1 MNKQDLYNLIYYY
14 DNGILYYRANKK
26 RAGSTRKDK
35 YITIKKN
42 DIKDYVHRIIYIMFY
57 GDILENHDIHHIDG
71 DRSNNRIENLE
82 SVSRLR
88 HNFKKDKF
96 SVTYKHG
103 NWQITTQYN
112 YNNYRFYNIDKD
124 ELLKVYESFC
134 ESIINNVSLDS
145 YEDYIVSSRKKRIKL
160 IADQEYLLKNY
171 HYRDGNLFKIST
183 GKKIGHIHSSGYIHA
198 NIRGFQ
204 KGLHRWIY
212 IYHHGNVPEN
222 MVIDHIDSNKLNNKV
237 ENLRYAS
244 LNLNSI
250 NTIRKRK
257 PSEHHK
263 GGWQVVTK
271 RSDRI
276 YRKYFGRNKY
286 KEAVQFCLALDE
298 IREDEDK
305 IKELYN
311 LII

>member
-1 MNKQDLYNLIYYY
+1 MNKKDLYNSFFYY
-14 DNGILYYRANKK
+14 DNGILYYRKNKK

-35 YITIKKN
+35 YITINKN
-42 DIKDYVHRIIYIMFY
+42 YIKDYAHRIIYIMFH

-82 SVSRLR
+82 SISRLR

-96 SVTYKHG
+96 SVVGEDG
-103 NWQITTQYN
+103 NWQIVIQYN
-112 YNNYRFYNIDKD
+112 YNIYRFYSIDKD

-134 ESIINNVSLDS
+134 ESVINNMSLDS
-145 YEDYIVSSRKKRIKL
+145 YQDHIVSSRKKRIKL

-183 GKKIGHIHSSGYIHA
+183 GKKIGHIHSSGYTLA
-198 NIRGFQ
+198 TIRGRQ

-237 ENLRYAS
+237 ENLRCAS

-250 NTIRKRK
+250 NRISKRK
-257 PSEHHK
+257 PSAHQN
-263 GGWQVVTK
+263 GGWEVVTK
-271 RSDRI
+271 RSDQT
-276 YRKYFGRNKY
+276 YRKYFGPNKY
-286 KEAVQFCLALDE
+286 KEAIQFCLVLDE

-305 IKELYN
+305 IKEFYN